1 MLSAWTRK
9 TGLTRLPSKR
19 NWSRY
24 SNGSDVFQ
32 VLAEWLGNP
41 WTFSAL
47 LVAVGAIIAL
57 IIIGFDDGN
66 PPLA

>member
-1 MLSAWTRK
+1 M
-9 TGLTRLPSKR
+9 
-19 NWSRY
+19 
-24 SNGSDVFQ
+24 
-32 VLAEWLGNP
+32 LAEWLGNP